1 MVVTAA
7 AACLMIL
14 LLGAPVEDPWTP
26 VAACAALYVVS
37 FFWQPN
43 LLRALATLVG
53 FSVGF
58 TMLMEAVAATGRPLV
73 DHYLLAAD
81 AYLGLSAP
89 RTVAAVS
96 RYPALSVLLTCAYF
110 SVIPQTCI
118 VLFALAE
125 RATLWV
131 FLKRFMVAAQIT
143 LCFFY
148 FFPAEGVSTNITPQ
162 IAARFYAL
170 RDGAAISWQQ
180 AQGIITFPSFHT
192 AWALI
197 LVATFWDTRLRWPAV
212 ALNALMI
219 VSTVTTGGHYY
230 VDIFAGALLGAVVI
244 CLPIEAAVVPEGRL
258 SLRKLGRRDPAGA
271 TS

>member
-1 MVVTAA
+1 
-7 AACLMIL
+7 MIL
-14 LLGAPVEDPWTP
+14 LLGARVEDPWAP
-26 VAACAALYVVS
+26 VTACAALYAVS
-37 FFWQPN
+37 FFWRPN

-53 FSVGF
+53 FSAAF

-73 DHYLLAAD
+73 DDYLLAAD
-81 AYLGLSAP
+81 AWLGLSAP

-96 RYPALSVLLTCAYF
+96 RYPALSLFLTCAYL

-118 VLFALAE
+118 AIFALAE
-125 RATLWV
+125 RASLWV
-131 FLKRFMVAAQIT
+131 FLKRFIIAAQIT

-148 FFPAEGVSTNITPQ
+148 FFPAEGTTTNITPR

-197 LVATFWDTRLRWPAV
+197 LTATFWHTRLRWPAV
-212 ALNALMI
+212 ALNAVMI

-230 VDIFAGALLGAVVI
+230 VDVFAGALVGGLVI
-244 CLPIEAAVVPEGRL
+244 SLPIEAAVVPEGRL
-258 SLRKLGRRDPAGA
+258 SLRRLGRRNA
-271 TS
+271 TPTSG

>member
-1 MVVTAA
+1 
-7 AACLMIL
+7 
-14 LLGAPVEDPWTP
+14 
-26 VAACAALYVVS
+26 VS

-53 FSVGF
+53 FSAGF
-58 TMLMEAVAATGRPLV
+58 TMLMEAVAAAGRPLV
-73 DHYLLAAD
+73 DHHLLAAD

-89 RTVAAVS
+89 RTVALVG
-96 RYPALSVLLTCAYF
+96 RYPALTLLLTCTYF

-118 VLFALAE
+118 VMFALAE
-125 RATLWV
+125 RAGLWV
-131 FLKRFMVAAQIT
+131 FLKRFIIAAQIT

-148 FFPAEGVSTNITPQ
+148 FFPAEGISTNITPH

-180 AQGIITFPSFHT
+180 AQGFITFPSFHT

-197 LVATFWDTRLRWPAV
+197 LVATFWDTRLRWPAL
-212 ALNALMI
+212 ALNSLMI

-230 VDIFAGALLGAVVI
+230 VDVFAGALVGALVI
-244 CLPIEAAVVPEGRL
+244 CLPVEATAIPEGRL
-258 SLRKLGRRDPAGA
+258 NLRRLGRRGA
-271 TS
+271 AVSG

>member
-1 MVVTAA
+1 MIVTAV

-14 LLGAPVEDPWTP
+14 LLGARVEDPWTP
-26 VAACAALYVVS
+26 LATCAALYIVS

-53 FSVGF
+53 FSAGF
-58 TMLMEAVAATGRPLV
+58 TLLMEAVAATGRPLV
-73 DHYLLAAD
+73 DHYLAAID

-96 RYPALSVLLTCAYF
+96 RYPALSVILICAYF
-110 SVIPQTCI
+110 SAIPQTCI
-118 VLFALAE
+118 VMFALAE
-125 RATLWV
+125 RAGLWV
-131 FLKRFMVAAQIT
+131 FLKRFIIAAQIT

-148 FFPAEGVSTNITPQ
+148 FFPAEGVATNITPQ

-170 RDGAAISWQQ
+170 RDGATLSWQQ

-197 LVATFWDTRLRWPAV
+197 LVATFWNTRLRWPAV
-212 ALNALMI
+212 ALNAVMI

-230 VDIFAGALLGAVVI
+230 VDVFAGALVGALVI
-244 CLPIEAAVVPEGRL
+244 CLPMETAVVPEGRL
-258 SLRKLGRRDPAGA
+258 SLRRLGQRDAAGVA
-271 TS
+271 S